1 MDSTR
6 GDARSCMGTPS
17 SISTGMG
24 VDTPGLSPDEEVSAA
39 LQRARS
45 SAGSPNPRTPS
56 GEDAKIR
63 RMPSGSTTRAQMSWL
78 ESNVGAAPRSKP
90 VVELQAVSPSKESAC
105 TRLTGLSLAQ
115 LFEQARDGGFAE
127 ISIADER
134 IVFRQKASGAA
145 KHTPSLEALASGGA
159 ATVAPAGVEVEMDE
173 APVSGAVL
181 KQLEALQRKVNILMQ
196 DRADSSSDPFSLK
209 RQSSSLAGDVA
220 GWDNPTARAASR
232 RASEVSATIPQK
244 SDVAKQA
251 VGSDVSGTVS
261 TVGSAVGAV
270 GAVGSAVSDGL
281 MAAGARSISITAGIT
296 DNHAAQCAAD
306 IGKGLASLTK
316 LKNPLRVDDSQIEEK
331 VSLDDR

>member
-220 GWDNPTARAASR
+220 GWDNPTVRAAS
-232 RASEVSATIPQK
+232 PQK

-331 VSLDDR
+331 VSLEGR